1 MTVTRSLRL
10 LALPVVGYGTVVG
23 VMKYREPTLV
33 YHPAERVVPAPNIQY
48 KLRERAVSYRSLDGT
63 RLTAWLIPAA
73 AKDSSGLWML
83 ICHGNYGNIGYGQRP
98 HFYAYMRD
106 LGLNLMAFDY
116 RGFGA
121 SEGAPSEAGLY
132 ADAQASYNFLR
143 DSLGVPPNRIVIFGH
158 SLGSGVAIELATRV
172 PNAGVVVEGAYTTV
186 PSVGQA
192 AYPWLPVNLIMS
204 NRFASIDKVRALTV
218 PKLFIH
224 SPEDDVIPYSF
235 GQALFAA
242 AAEPKRFQS
251 VRGGHMDAFLDDQR
265 VYFGSIR
272 EFVAPLAP
280 HGPYPSADGLSH

>member
-1 MTVTRSLRL
+1 MPVTRTLRF
-10 LALPVVGYGTVVG
+10 LAIPVLGYGTVVG

-33 YHPAERVVPAPNIQY
+33 YHPAERSVPTPDAQY
-48 KLRERAVSYRSLDGT
+48 ALKQRAVAYQSPDGN
-63 RLTAWLIPAA
+63 RLTAWIIPAA
-73 AKDSSGLWML
+73 SADSSGLWML

-98 HFYAYMRD
+98 HFYAELRD

-132 ADAQASYNFLR
+132 ADAQASYQYLR
-143 DSLGVPPNRIVIFGH
+143 DSLGVPADRIVIFGH

-172 PNAGVVVEGAYTTV
+172 PSAGVVVEGAYTTV

-204 NRFASIDKVRALTV
+204 NRFASIEKVGKVTV

-224 SPEDDVIPYSF
+224 SPEDDVIPFAF
-235 GQALFAA
+235 GQSLFAA

-251 VRGGHMDAFLDDQR
+251 VKGGHMDAFTVDR
-265 VYFGSIR
+265 GAYFGSIR
-272 EFVAPLAP
+272 EFLAPLAP
-280 HGPYPSADGLSH
+280 HGTYTAANGLPH